1 MMFTKRREVV
11 DEEGWTHVI
20 DRVQRAPEIKN
31 KTPVSSSPSHTGDF
45 EVNSIPYINR
55 NLEEVKRDFF
65 HWQKQWDE
73 SLACVELRKKI
84 GARKEICNIKN
95 IVVLG
100 IGSLLSARREARRCS
115 ATQLAAVKTILQ
127 VLDDNSVPVVV
138 QDPQYVKMDEEF
150 LTYLGWTV
158 VESPRA
164 FEMISFNSLVF
175 AVHCYRS
182 LYCTI
187 ANGCRPAFL
196 IGTKLENFDKL
207 EFSQKPSAELN
218 ALKCMIEG
226 FFDETDFPQ
235 MRNDFS
241 DTKIYWRKVST
252 Q

>member
-1 MMFTKRREVV
+1 MFTKRREVV

-20 DRVQRAPEIKN
+20 DRMQRAPKTQN
-31 KTPVSSSPSHTGDF
+31 KTPVSSPSHTGDF

-65 HWQKQWDE
+65 YWQKQWDE
-73 SLACVELRKKI
+73 SSACFELREKI
-84 GARKEICNIKN
+84 LSRNEICKIKN
-95 IVVLG
+95 VVVLG

-115 ATQLAAVKTILQ
+115 ATQLAAVKTILR
-127 VLDDNSVPVVV
+127 VIDDETVPVIV
-138 QDPQYVKMDEEF
+138 QDPQYVKMDQEF
-150 LTYLGWTV
+150 LSHLGWTV
-158 VESPRA
+158 VENPKA
-164 FEMISFNSLVF
+164 FEMISINSLVF

-187 ANGCRPAFL
+187 ANGCRPAIL
-196 IGTKLENFDKL
+196 IGTKLENFEKL

-218 ALKCMIEG
+218 VLKSMIEG

-241 DTKIYWRKVST
+241 DTKIFCRKAP